1 TGYGAVGFGTR
12 TFPGREA
19 FCSCRSWSGGGAT
32 SKLPYW
38 TRKCWRGWPPLIPQA
53 WTDLG
58 PSFLEHV
65 AANPLE
71 AQHQER
77 EIEKCTAASEEV
89 HPSTAAEEVHPS
101 TAAEVQ
107 KVRRECDSVELQYL
121 SKDSL
126 LNSLEVNETPIE
138 EQSRDADVPCPHVI
152 NNNDPDLMEKDL
164 TSVPR
169 NDYHRPSLM
178 ERNSTTPISEWN
190 DSIDGLEGGT
200 SDHAIRCHLPSPK
213 GTKVSPLT
221 KYKPTKITRSR
232 KTKRWSQ
239 LEEETRKTAVDKFGR
254 GKWKLMLDSNK
265 DIFKERTEVDLN
277 DKWRSMTRY
286 GCK

>member
-1 TGYGAVGFGTR
+1 MLHRDGNPAYLDTVNRIWRCRVRHKDVSGER
-12 TFPGREA
+12 SLLLLPELERWRSDIEA
-19 FCSCRSWSGGGAT
+19 SLLDSQCPT
-32 SKLPYW
+32 
-38 TRKCWRGWPPLIPQA
+38 
-53 WTDLG
+53 
-58 PSFLEHV
+58 
-65 AANPLE
+65 
-71 AQHQER
+71 